1 MAPPRAG
8 INAANN
14 PVTSPVAQNRRV
26 IMWSIKDRAIV
37 VGNGA
42 GWIVKVRQ
50 DSSGEAIFDVLLD
63 SAQTF
68 DNLYI
73 ARRCELKKP

>member
-1 MAPPRAG
+1 
-8 INAANN
+8 
-14 PVTSPVAQNRRV
+14 
-26 IMWSIKDRAIV
+26 MWSIKDRAIV
-37 VGNGA
+37 VGIGA

-73 ARRCELKKP
+73 ARRCELRKP

>member
-1 MAPPRAG
+1 
-8 INAANN
+8 
-14 PVTSPVAQNRRV
+14 
-26 IMWSIKDRAIV
+26 MWSIKDRAIV
-37 VGNGA
+37 VGVGA

-63 SAQTF
+63 SAQTC